1 MIVLAG
7 GVGRKRGDTR
17 CETAT
22 SYLCRPVSAL
32 LLLMSCTGARPVLA
46 YTVRLRGIK
55 WDTLTDAEILPDG
68 ILNNRRKGSHDNI
81 TR

>member
-1 MIVLAG
+1 
-7 GVGRKRGDTR
+7 
-17 CETAT
+17 
-22 SYLCRPVSAL
+22 
-32 LLLMSCTGARPVLA
+32 MSCTGARPVLA